1 MVTSGGAAA
10 LGIDR
15 SHGSLEMGKRADFQV
30 VGRIGDGQQ
39 GLLERI
45 MLHGVVNDVYVGG
58 VRYGEESGLT

>member
-15 SHGSLEMGKRADFQV
+15 SHGSLEVGKRADFQV
-30 VGRIGDGQQ
+30 VGRIGDGER

-45 MLHGVVNDVYVGG
+45 MRQGGVEDVYIAG